1 MAGAE
6 KLIEKILGDAQA
18 EAEKLWHEAEEKKQA
33 MHEELMRDLEKHKAA
48 IEKDAA
54 AAAEERRRRM
64 AAVYDLEYRKQLL
77 SAKQDMMQQAKVL
90 AQNKLRAL
98 SDADYLRL
106 MKQRLL
112 ACAPSGEGSIAVS
125 KDEKWLNDAFL
136 AGVNSELKS
145 KAGKGSLTFSS
156 EKRDILGGF
165 VYINGGMEIDVSLEA
180 LLDETWTDCETDVAK
195 ILFE

>member
-18 EAEKLWHEAEEKKQA
+18 EAEKLWHDAEEKKQA
-33 MHEELMRDLEKHKAA
+33 MHEELMRDIEKQKAA

-54 AAAEERRRRM
+54 SAAEERKRRM

-77 SAKQDMMQQAKVL
+77 AAKQDMMMQAKAL
-90 AQNKLRAL
+90 AQDKLKAL

-106 MKQRLL
+106 MKRHLL

-125 KDEKWLNDAFL
+125 KGEKRLNDAFL
-136 AGVNSELKS
+136 NSVNSELKS
-145 KAGKGSLTFSS
+145 KAGKGSLTFSP

-180 LLDETWTDCETDVAK
+180 LLEQAWADCETEVAK
-195 ILFE
+195 VLFE